1 MNKIKKYNQE
11 VEKWDFDRSGIPEFL
26 RLLTDRNLYV
36 LGRTPLVDL
45 HPDCKNQSRNSVVV
59 DSSAIGNLEHIAF
72 HLGLPHQKRLHT
84 LINEDT
90 GSESNEGVFFS
101 LKPEDAV
108 YFEEFDKTPLSMVYF
123 LDCGSANGVEVQTE
137 YDSSTI
143 SRYDLD
149 DMLKVV
155 RDKKRLKK
163 RHRELNQDW
172 IRQNAI
178 PFNIERLDEFKE
190 KRYNWLLVPAP
201 IDVKY

>member
-1 MNKIKKYNQE
+1 
-11 VEKWDFDRSGIPEFL
+11 
-26 RLLTDRNLYV
+26 
-36 LGRTPLVDL
+36 
-45 HPDCKNQSRNSVVV
+45 
-59 DSSAIGNLEHIAF
+59 
-72 HLGLPHQKRLHT
+72 
-84 LINEDT
+84 
-90 GSESNEGVFFS
+90 
-101 LKPEDAV
+101 
-108 YFEEFDKTPLSMVYF
+108 MVYF